1 MHVVTKSIKY
11 TLQYRLI
18 GRCFL
23 SVLRRL
29 LTTLGV
35 KVVCTMSNK
44 TKTRSATGGTATT
57 VDEDGQAL
65 KRSRE
70 DLNTLEFPDE
80 VENMNDLWRNMK
92 KLLFHSNS
100 RLESKIDACKTS
112 IDDLEDEFVALRK
125 ECGEQM
131 ETVNRQVIAVEF
143 GLQQTA
149 EEVARLE
156 RASELVISGIP
167 YQQTEDLGHFFRNI
181 ATVLGY
187 AHTPIVDVQR
197 LAKLPIVAGSA
208 PPILCQFALRNVR
221 NDFYRRYMTNRSLSL
236 RHIGFDAD
244 KRIFINENLTKLARE
259 IRSEALKMKKA
270 GVFTQVFTR
279 NGAVYVK
286 RQGQSSS
293 ELVQCAEQLARQ
305 K

>member
-1 MHVVTKSIKY
+1 M
-11 TLQYRLI
+11 
-18 GRCFL
+18 
-23 SVLRRL
+23 
-29 LTTLGV
+29 
-35 KVVCTMSNK
+35 
-44 TKTRSATGGTATT
+44 
-57 VDEDGQAL
+57 DDDGQTL

-70 DLNTLEFPDE
+70 DLNVLDYPDE

-92 KLLFHSNS
+92 KLLFNSNS
-100 RLESKIDACKTS
+100 RLETKIDACKTS
-112 IDDLEDEFVALRK
+112 IDDLEHEFAALRK

-131 ETVNRQVIAVEF
+131 ESMHRQVTAVEF
-143 GLQQTA
+143 GLQQTT

-156 RASELVISGIP
+156 RASELIISGIP
-167 YQQTEDLGHFFRNI
+167 YQQTEDLIHFFRNI

-187 AHTPIVDVQR
+187 DQSPIVDLQR

-244 KRIFINENLTKLARE
+244 RRVFINENLTKLARE

-270 GVFTQVFTR
+270 GVLAQVFTR
-279 NGAVYVK
+279 NGAVYV
-286 RQGQSSS
+286 RRHSQSTS
-293 ELVQCAEQLARQ
+293 ELVQCAEQLSLQ